1 MMNLYSKFRN
11 FNTNNMRQKFILIA
25 LISLLTQEIIAQFTD
40 FEHNGLTRQYI
51 YYEPENLNEQMPLV
65 FVMHGYTG
73 DANSIRNY
81 SEMNQFAEQYGFA
94 VCYPRGTVDA
104 GGNRF
109 WNVGYAFHPNET
121 VDDVGFLTQL
131 AQYLQQTNG
140 LNPDYTFATGM
151 SNGGEMCY
159 MLACQGYDTFKAVA
173 PVAGM
178 ILQDILDECDAAPGI
193 PVFEIHGSQDGVTP
207 LAGDPENNDGWG
219 SYPSIADT
227 IDYFVEKNNCVTLV
241 EGTLPNTD
249 TSDGSFIVSE
259 KYIYGINQ
267 NEVWYY
273 KVVGGGHDWPGSG
286 GNMDIEAGEQAWLFF
301 QNYIDNN
308 EVVLD
313 LDAAISVY
321 VPETNCGS
329 TLITPS
335 VSLTNFGFNNITVAQ
350 MTWQINDGNMQ
361 TINFNGTL
369 SQNET
374 QIFTLDPIDLTDGLY
389 VFSASLI
396 TVNGVIDQN
405 TQNNDAATSFL
416 IGGSEYATQQVTLEL
431 LTDNWAEETSW
442 EFKEVGGAIIDAGS
456 YNESDD
462 NTTFIEAFDVA
473 PENCYEFE
481 IFDSYGDG
489 ICCEFGDGFYSLTAD
504 NGEVIING
512 GEFEINEITE
522 ISVSEELS
530 IGDSFLSSIYLYP
543 NPTNS
548 EVTLS
553 IEKTNDSFS
562 YSLYNTFGQLLEEES
577 FQTNKKVISVARYT
591 AGIYFIVVKS
601 KALDIEATVRIIKE

>member
-81 SEMNQFAEQYGFA
+81 SEMNDFADQYGFA
-94 VCYPRGTVDA
+94 VCYPRGTVDG

-207 LAGDPENNDGWG
+207 LAGDPDNNDGWG

-227 IDYFVEKNNCVTLV
+227 IDYFVEKNNCITLV

-249 TSDGSFIVSE
+249 TSDGSFIESE

-313 LDAAISVY
+313 LDAAISVH

-329 TLITPS
+329 TIITPS
-335 VSLTNFGFNNITVAQ
+335 VSLTNFGFNDISVAQ

-442 EFKEVGGAIIDAGS
+442 EFREVGGAIIDAGS

-462 NTTFIEAFDVA
+462 NTTFIEAFNVA

-504 NGEVIING
+504 NGDVIING
-512 GEFEINEITE
+512 GEFGGSEITE
-522 ISVSEELS
+522 ISIGEELS
-530 IGDSFLSSIYLYP
+530 TSDAFLSTISLYP
-543 NPTNS
+543 NPANN
-548 EVTLS
+548 EITLS
-553 IEKTNDSFS
+553 MANTNDISS
-562 YSLYNTFGQLLEEES
+562 YRVYNTFGQLLQEGTL
-577 FQTNKKVISVARYT
+577 QANKQVISISRYT
-591 AGIYFIVVKS
+591 VGIYFIVVKNTATS
-601 KALDIEATVRIIKE
+601 VESALRFIKE

>member
-1 MMNLYSKFRN
+1 MQ
-11 FNTNNMRQKFILIA
+11 QKFIFIA
-25 LISLLTQEIIAQFTD
+25 LITLFTQEIIAQYTS
-40 FEHNGLTRQYI
+40 FEHDGLTRQYI

-81 SEMNQFAEQYGFA
+81 SEMNDFADQYGFA

-121 VDDVGFLTQL
+121 VDDVGYLTQL
-131 AQYLQQTNG
+131 AQYLQQSNG

-178 ILQDILDECDAAPGI
+178 ILQDILDDCDAAPAI

-207 LAGDPENNDGWG
+207 LAGDPDNNDGWG

-227 IDYFVEKNNCVTLV
+227 IDYFVEKNNCTTLV
-241 EGTLPNTD
+241 EGTVPNTD

-308 EVVLD
+308 VVVLD
-313 LDAAISVY
+313 LDAAISVN
-321 VPETNCGS
+321 VPETNCGD
-329 TLITPS
+329 TIIMPS
-335 VSLTNFGFNNITVAQ
+335 VSLTNFGLNNITVAQ
-350 MTWQINDGNMQ
+350 MTWQINDGDLQ

-369 SQNET
+369 TQNQT
-374 QIFTLDPIDLTDGLY
+374 QTFILDPIDLTEGSY
-389 VFSASLI
+389 TFNASLI
-396 TVNGVIDQN
+396 SVNGVIDQN
-405 TQNNDAATSFL
+405 TQNNDAATSFD
-416 IGGSEYATQQVTLEL
+416 IGGNEYVTQQVTLEL

-442 EFKEVGGAIIDAGS
+442 EFREIGGAVIDTGN
-456 YNESDD
+456 YNQSDD
-462 NTTFIEAFDVA
+462 NTTFIETFEVA
-473 PENCYEFE
+473 PDNCYEFE

-489 ICCEFGDGFYSLTAD
+489 ICCEFGEGFYSLTTD
-504 NGEVIING
+504 SGDVIGGG
-512 GEFEINEITE
+512 GEFSSSEITE
-522 ISVSEELS
+522 ISIGEELS
-530 IGDSFLSSIYLYP
+530 TNDVIISTISLYP
-543 NPTNS
+543 NPAKS
-548 EVTLS
+548 EITLS
-553 IEKTNDSFS
+553 IANTNDS
-562 YSLYNTFGQLLEEES
+562 SLYRIYNTFGQLLQEGTLQS
-577 FQTNKKVISVARYT
+577 NKEVISVSQYT
-591 AGIYFIVVKS
+591 VGIYFIVVKNT
-601 KALDIEATVRIIKE
+601 ATNIESTLRFIKE

>member
-1 MMNLYSKFRN
+1 MQ
-11 FNTNNMRQKFILIA
+11 QKFIFIA
-25 LISLLTQEIIAQFTD
+25 LITLFTQEVIAQYTS
-40 FEHNGLTRQYI
+40 FEHDGLTRQYI

-81 SEMNQFAEQYGFA
+81 SEMNDFADQYGFA

-131 AQYLQQTNG
+131 AQYLQQSNG

-178 ILQDILDECDAAPGI
+178 ILQDILDDCDAAPAI

-207 LAGDPENNDGWG
+207 LAGDPDNNDGWG

-227 IDYFVEKNNCVTLV
+227 IDYFVEKNNCTTLV
-241 EGTLPNTD
+241 EGTVPNTD

-308 EVVLD
+308 VVVLD
-313 LDAAISVY
+313 LDAAISVN
-321 VPETNCGS
+321 VPETNCGD
-329 TLITPS
+329 TIIMPS
-335 VSLTNFGFNNITVAQ
+335 VSLTNFGLNNITVAQ
-350 MTWQINDGNMQ
+350 MTWQINDGDLQ

-369 SQNET
+369 TQNQT
-374 QIFTLDPIDLTDGLY
+374 QTFILDPIDLTEGSY
-389 VFSASLI
+389 TFNASLI
-396 TVNGVIDQN
+396 SVNGVIDQN
-405 TQNNDAATSFL
+405 TQNNDAATSFD
-416 IGGSEYATQQVTLEL
+416 IGGNEYVTQQVTLEL

-442 EFKEVGGAIIDAGS
+442 EFREIGGAVIDTGN
-456 YNESDD
+456 YNQSDD
-462 NTTFIEAFDVA
+462 NTTFIETFEVA
-473 PENCYEFE
+473 PDNCYEFE

-489 ICCEFGDGFYSLTAD
+489 ICCEFGEGFYSLTTD
-504 NGEVIING
+504 SGDVIGGG
-512 GEFEINEITE
+512 GEFSSSEITE
-522 ISVSEELS
+522 ISIGEELS
-530 IGDSFLSSIYLYP
+530 TNDVIISTISLYP
-543 NPTNS
+543 NPAKS
-548 EVTLS
+548 EITLS
-553 IEKTNDSFS
+553 IANTNDS
-562 YSLYNTFGQLLEEES
+562 SLYRIYNTFGQLLQEGTL
-577 FQTNKKVISVARYT
+577 QANKEVISVSQYT
-591 AGIYFIVVKS
+591 VGIYFIVVKNT
-601 KALDIEATVRIIKE
+601 ATNIESTLRFIKE

>member
-1 MMNLYSKFRN
+1 MQ
-11 FNTNNMRQKFILIA
+11 QKFIFIA
-25 LISLLTQEIIAQFTD
+25 LITLFTQEVIAQYTS
-40 FEHNGLTRQYI
+40 FEHDGLTRQYI

-81 SEMNQFAEQYGFA
+81 SEMNDFADQYGFA

-131 AQYLQQTNG
+131 AQYLQQSNG

-178 ILQDILDECDAAPGI
+178 ILQDILDDCDAAPAI

-207 LAGDPENNDGWG
+207 LAGDPDNNDGWG

-227 IDYFVEKNNCVTLV
+227 IDYFVEKNNCTTLV
-241 EGTLPNTD
+241 EGTVPNTD

-308 EVVLD
+308 VVVLD
-313 LDAAISVY
+313 LDAAISVN
-321 VPETNCGS
+321 VPETNCGD
-329 TLITPS
+329 TIIMPS
-335 VSLTNFGFNNITVAQ
+335 VSLTNFGLNNITVAQ
-350 MTWQINDGNMQ
+350 MTWQINDGDLQ

-369 SQNET
+369 TQNQT
-374 QIFTLDPIDLTDGLY
+374 QTFILDPIDLTEGSY
-389 VFSASLI
+389 TFNASLI
-396 TVNGVIDQN
+396 SVNGVIDQN
-405 TQNNDAATSFL
+405 TQNNDAATSFD
-416 IGGSEYATQQVTLEL
+416 IGGNEYVTQQVTLEL

-442 EFKEVGGAIIDAGS
+442 EFREIGGAVIDTGN
-456 YNESDD
+456 YNQSDD
-462 NTTFIEAFDVA
+462 NTTFIETFEVA
-473 PENCYEFE
+473 PDNCYEFE

-489 ICCEFGDGFYSLTAD
+489 ICCEFGEGFYSLTTD
-504 NGEVIING
+504 SGDVIGGG
-512 GEFEINEITE
+512 GEFSSSEITE
-522 ISVSEELS
+522 ISIGEELS
-530 IGDSFLSSIYLYP
+530 TNDVIISTISLYP
-543 NPTNS
+543 NPAKS
-548 EVTLS
+548 EITLS
-553 IEKTNDSFS
+553 IANTNDS
-562 YSLYNTFGQLLEEES
+562 SLYRIYNTFGQLLLEGTL
-577 FQTNKKVISVARYT
+577 QANKEVISVSQYT
-591 AGIYFIVVKS
+591 VGIYFIVVKNT
-601 KALDIEATVRIIKE
+601 ATNIESTLRFIKE

>member
-1 MMNLYSKFRN
+1 MQ
-11 FNTNNMRQKFILIA
+11 QKFIFIA
-25 LISLLTQEIIAQFTD
+25 LITLFTQEIIAQYTS
-40 FEHNGLTRQYI
+40 FEHDGLTRQYI

-81 SEMNQFAEQYGFA
+81 SEMNDFADQYGFA

-131 AQYLQQTNG
+131 AQYLQQSNG

-178 ILQDILDECDAAPGI
+178 ILQDILDDCDAAPAI

-207 LAGDPENNDGWG
+207 LAGDPDNNDGWG

-227 IDYFVEKNNCVTLV
+227 IDYFVEKNNCTTLV
-241 EGTLPNTD
+241 EGTVPNTD

-308 EVVLD
+308 VVVLD
-313 LDAAISVY
+313 LDAAISVN
-321 VPETNCGS
+321 VPETNCGD
-329 TLITPS
+329 TIIMPS
-335 VSLTNFGFNNITVAQ
+335 VSLTNFGLNNITVAQ
-350 MTWQINDGNMQ
+350 MTWQINDGDLQ

-369 SQNET
+369 TQNQT
-374 QIFTLDPIDLTDGLY
+374 QTFILDPIDLTEGSY
-389 VFSASLI
+389 TFNASLI
-396 TVNGVIDQN
+396 SVNGVIDQN
-405 TQNNDAATSFL
+405 TQNNDAATSFD
-416 IGGSEYATQQVTLEL
+416 IGGNEYVTQQVTLEL

-442 EFKEVGGAIIDAGS
+442 EFREIGGAVIDTGN
-456 YNESDD
+456 YNQSDD
-462 NTTFIEAFDVA
+462 NTTFIETFEVA
-473 PENCYEFE
+473 PDNCYEFE

-489 ICCEFGDGFYSLTAD
+489 ICCEFGEGFYSLTTD
-504 NGEVIING
+504 SGDVIGGG
-512 GEFEINEITE
+512 GEFSSSEITE
-522 ISVSEELS
+522 ISIGEELS
-530 IGDSFLSSIYLYP
+530 TNDVIISTISLYP
-543 NPTNS
+543 NPAKS
-548 EVTLS
+548 EITLS
-553 IEKTNDSFS
+553 IANTNDS
-562 YSLYNTFGQLLEEES
+562 SLYRIYNTFGQLLLEGTL
-577 FQTNKKVISVARYT
+577 QANKEVISVSQYT
-591 AGIYFIVVKS
+591 VGIYFIVVKNT
-601 KALDIEATVRIIKE
+601 ATNIESTLRFIKE

>member
-1 MMNLYSKFRN
+1 MNLYSKFRN

-81 SEMNQFAEQYGFA
+81 SEMNDFADQYGFA
-94 VCYPRGTVDA
+94 VCYPRGTVDG

-207 LAGDPENNDGWG
+207 LAGDPDNNDGWG

-227 IDYFVEKNNCVTLV
+227 IDYFVEKNNCITLV

-249 TSDGSFIVSE
+249 TSDGSFIESE

-313 LDAAISVY
+313 LDAAISVH

-329 TLITPS
+329 TIITPS
-335 VSLTNFGFNNITVAQ
+335 VSLTNFGFNDISVAQ

-442 EFKEVGGAIIDAGS
+442 EFREVGGAIIDAGS

-462 NTTFIEAFDVA
+462 NTTFIEAFNVA

-504 NGEVIING
+504 NGDVIING
-512 GEFEINEITE
+512 GEFGGSEITE
-522 ISVSEELS
+522 ISIGEELS
-530 IGDSFLSSIYLYP
+530 TSDAFLSTISLYP
-543 NPTNS
+543 NPANN
-548 EVTLS
+548 EITLS
-553 IEKTNDSFS
+553 MANTNDISS
-562 YSLYNTFGQLLEEES
+562 YRVYNTFGQLLQEGTL
-577 FQTNKKVISVARYT
+577 QANKQVISISRYT
-591 AGIYFIVVKS
+591 VGIYFIVVKNTATS
-601 KALDIEATVRIIKE
+601 VESALRFIKE